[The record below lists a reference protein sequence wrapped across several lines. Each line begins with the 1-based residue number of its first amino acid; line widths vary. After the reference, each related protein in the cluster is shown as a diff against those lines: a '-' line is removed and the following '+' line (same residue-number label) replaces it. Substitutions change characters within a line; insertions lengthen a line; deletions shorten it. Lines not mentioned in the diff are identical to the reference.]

1 MAKDNPET
9 NPSTI
14 KPETGSHEA
23 EQFSWVPLLSC
34 SPPGR
39 PFPVKSLAFSAHVS
53 PQTIH
58 FQVLGKSPVSGPG
71 RGPPS
76 CNKTT
81 GRQVILL
88 LLGEKT
94 MTRSVASPGSM
105 VTNPSRFPSY
115 STTPCLTLADPSSL
129 ETSSES
135 TSSRKTLQPL

>member
-23 EQFSWVPLLSC
+23 EQFSGVPLLSC

-53 PQTIH
+53 PQTIL

-76 CNKTT
+76 WNKTT
-81 GRQVILL
+81 GREVILL
-88 LLGEKT
+88 LLGEKNNDSECGKSRQYGYKPLLVPILLNHT
-94 MTRSVASPGSM
+94 VFDPG
-105 VTNPSRFPSY
+105 
-115 STTPCLTLADPSSL
+115 
-129 ETSSES
+129 
-135 TSSRKTLQPL
+135 